1 MSSLSS
7 IERLLKRHRIGSTM
21 AANPVGCA
29 AALAALDVLVDESL
43 SARANE
49 LGALL
54 ISTLKA
60 ANLLHV
66 KEFVG
71 AGLFWAI
78 VLDNKPPKVTPRR
91 LVSLLAQRGVL
102 ASAAGPQRIRICPP
116 LTISEEELLK
126 GAEIVIGALRDI
138 ESVGELPAEYLHDAR
153 HD

>member
-1 MSSLSS
+1 
-7 IERLLKRHRIGSTM
+7 M

-29 AALAALDVLVDESL
+29 AALAALDVLVDENL
-43 SARANE
+43 SARANK

-54 ISTLKA
+54 ISTLEA
-60 ANLLHV
+60 AKLPHV
-66 KEFVG
+66 KEFMG

-78 VLDNKPPKVTPRR
+78 VLDTKPPKVTPRR
-91 LVSLLAQRGVL
+91 VVSLLAQRGVL

-126 GAEIVIGALRDI
+126 GVEIVTGAFRDI
-138 ESVGELPAEYLHDAR
+138 ESMGELPAEYLHDAR